1 MCLAWT
7 TPASLVETVACQ
19 GQQRYLAKHQL
30 RPQNA
35 VFRQVQCILKL
46 DCAKAAFVAG
56 ARCRAFRHRK
66 LDVLQ
71 LRSTVT
77 WPYHCYLP
85 CLSGA
90 SEAAAS
96 AAPAAAP
103 AAAPVVGP
111 TEIQES
117 EETEELRHRALF
129 FRHQLGKLWIW
140 KPGRWSF
147 LADRKSVRIGM
158 IGVGNVFF
166 WKTWP
171 TWKLCFVRWC
181 NRQGCWTIYSS
192 DCTSN
197 FCATKMLP
205 CIWQIISEAHQHL
218 ERGYMLRHFYR
229 NQDDLGWL
237 ATAYVGGKWYSHTLS
252 WLHLRLSRTSTT
264 GRNPCR
270 NWPSKSRLVC
280 AKPLRSRWTSLPP
293 GRKGVGV
300 GVGTHV
306 ERPYSH

>member
-1 MCLAWT
+1 MPCFVRSS
-7 TPASLVETVACQ
+7 ASSNLIAPRPHLLQEPDAEPSGTGSWMFCNCAQLLHGRTIVTYHVFQ
-19 GQQRYLAKHQL
+19 VPQRQPL
-30 RPQNA
+30 
-35 VFRQVQCILKL
+35 
-46 DCAKAAFVAG
+46 
-56 ARCRAFRHRK
+56 
-66 LDVLQ
+66 LQ
-71 LRSTVT
+71 LLQQLQQQLLWLDRQRFRRARRRRSWGTG
-77 WPYHCYLP
+77 HFFFAINLGSCEFE
-85 CLSGA
+85 SQEDEA
-90 SEAAAS
+90 SW
-96 AAPAAAP
+96 
-103 AAAPVVGP
+103 P
-111 TEIQES
+111 TENPWGLEWL
-117 EETEELRHRALF
+117 EL
-129 FRHQLGKLWIW
+129 
-140 KPGRWSF
+140 
-147 LADRKSVRIGM
+147 GM
-158 IGVGNVFF
+158 FF

-218 ERGYMLRHFYR
+218 ERGYMLRHFFR